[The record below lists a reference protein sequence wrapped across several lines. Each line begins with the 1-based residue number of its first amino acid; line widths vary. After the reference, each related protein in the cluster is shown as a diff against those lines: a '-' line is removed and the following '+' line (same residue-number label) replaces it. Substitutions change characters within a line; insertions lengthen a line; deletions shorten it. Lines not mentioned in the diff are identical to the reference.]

1 MPNTKPTT
9 EANKVYNES
18 YPDTRTNTK
27 TYDLNKPKM
36 TINERL
42 AERRTP
48 DAYGRSTTM
57 SAYNTEKIGDYEDI
71 YAAYNDKYVKSPNDQ
86 SMMSLSKDSVSLS
99 SHKSPQEQTPTYVS
113 NYI

>member
-1 MPNTKPTT
+1 
-9 EANKVYNES
+9 
-18 YPDTRTNTK
+18 
-27 TYDLNKPKM
+27 M

-71 YAAYNDKYVKSPNDQ
+71 YAAYNDKYVKSP
-86 SMMSLSKDSVSLS
+86 STSVSKDTVSLS
-99 SHKSPQEQTPTYVS
+99 SHKSPQDQTPTHVS
-113 NYI
+113 HIILKYFSNMISTPPSCYGLHFCSKWDCNI